1 MLTQQ
6 NNNKNQQINHP
17 QIPDFN
23 IFFGNR
29 RGLNACSGGANRR
42 SPTPDCPSFEHLERK
57 QKKPIM
63 ERKRRARLNACF
75 ERLKEILLTSDSQQ
89 SKLEKADVLEKTVI
103 FVRQLQQNYS
113 LLKQNLNQLLAGT
126 ENGQQ
131 FQQGVSIAIAATN
144 ELLAGLQPELCKRV
158 QIEVPERILRAL
170 GVSSPPNSNL
180 FASNNLIPTSIQQ
193 QNNNKLINPSLI
205 SNVNQQKY
213 TNNYFINP
221 INNNNISNKNN
232 IFPNNTPP
240 IPPATCYRLPST
252 SLNLFPLQQQN
263 SFLNYYYPSNYV
275 INNVGNCGIKKVAPS
290 KETNK
295 EEENEEEE
303 EQVVDVESLVNEEEE
318 QNEEI
323 NKVEGNKEVN
333 IDSLKMRR
341 KNISRKTVWRPY

>member
-1 MLTQQ
+1 MLTRQ
-6 NNNKNQQINHP
+6 NNKNQQINHP

-29 RGLNACSGGANRR
+29 RGLNVCSGANRR

-89 SKLEKADVLEKTVI
+89 SKLEKADVLERTVI
-103 FVRQLQQNYS
+103 FVGHLQQQLRS
-113 LLKQNLNQLLAGT
+113 VQQNLNQLLVGT

-131 FQQGVSIAIAATN
+131 FQKGVSIAIAATN

-158 QIEVPERILRAL
+158 QLEVPERILRAL
-170 GVSSPPNSNL
+170 ATTN
-180 FASNNLIPTSIQQ
+180 TQQQ

-221 INNNNISNKNN
+221 INNISNKNN

-275 INNVGNCGIKKVAPS
+275 INNVGNSGIKKVAPS

-295 EEENEEEE
+295 EENEEDE
-303 EQVVDVESLVNEEEE
+303 EQVVDVESLINEEEE
-318 QNEEI
+318 QKEEFNKNEE
-323 NKVEGNKEVN
+323 NKEVN
-333 IDSLKMRR
+333 SDSLKMRR
-341 KNISRKTVWRPY
+341 RNISRKTVWRPY

>member
-29 RGLNACSGGANRR
+29 RGLNVCSGGANRR

-89 SKLEKADVLEKTVI
+89 SKLEKADVLERTVI
-103 FVRQLQQNYS
+103 FVGHLQQQLRS
-113 LLKQNLNQLLAGT
+113 VQQNLNQLLVGT
-126 ENGQQ
+126 ENGHQ
-131 FQQGVSIAIAATN
+131 FQKGVSIAIATTN

-158 QIEVPERILRAL
+158 QLEVPERILRAL
-170 GVSSPPNSNL
+170 GVSSPNNSNL

-221 INNNNISNKNN
+221 INNISNKNN

-240 IPPATCYRLPST
+240 IPPATCYRFPST
-252 SLNLFPLQQQN
+252 LNLFPLQQQN

-275 INNVGNCGIKKVAPS
+275 INNVGNSGIKKVAPS
-290 KETNK
+290 KEINNK
-295 EEENEEEE
+295 EENEEDE
-303 EQVVDVESLVNEEEE
+303 EQVVDVESLINEEEE
-318 QNEEI
+318 RKEEESLEED
-323 NKVEGNKEVN
+323 KNKEVN
-333 IDSLKMRR
+333 SDSLKMRR
-341 KNISRKTVWRPY
+341 RNISRKTVWRPY

>member
-1 MLTQQ
+1 MLTRQ
-6 NNNKNQQINHP
+6 NNKNQQINHP

-29 RGLNACSGGANRR
+29 RGLNVCSGANRR

-89 SKLEKADVLEKTVI
+89 SKLEKADVLERTVM
-103 FVRQLQQNYS
+103 FVGHLQQQLRSVQQN
-113 LLKQNLNQLLAGT
+113 LKQLLVGT

-131 FQQGVSIAIAATN
+131 FQKGVSIAIAATN

-170 GVSSPPNSNL
+170 GVSSNNSNL

-252 SLNLFPLQQQN
+252 SLNLYPLQQQN

-275 INNVGNCGIKKVAPS
+275 INNVGNCGIKKAPS

-295 EEENEEEE
+295 EENEEDE
-303 EQVVDVESLVNEEEE
+303 EQVVDVESLINEEEE
-318 QNEEI
+318 QKEEESLEED
-323 NKVEGNKEVN
+323 KNKEVN
-333 IDSLKMRR
+333 SDSLKMRR
-341 KNISRKTVWRPY
+341 RNISRKTVWRPY

>member
-23 IFFGNR
+23 VFFGNR
-29 RGLNACSGGANRR
+29 RGLNACSGANRR

-75 ERLKEILLTSDSQQ
+75 ERLKEILLSSDTQQ
-89 SKLEKADVLEKTVI
+89 SSKLEKADVLEKTVI
-103 FVRQLQQNYS
+103 FVRHLQKEHS
-113 LLKQNLNQLLAGT
+113 LLRQHLNQLLAGT
-126 ENGQQ
+126 ESGQQ
-131 FQQGVSIAIAATN
+131 FQKGISIAIAATN

-158 QIEVPERILRAL
+158 QVEVPERILRAL
-170 GVSSPPNSNL
+170 GVSSSNNSNL
-180 FASNNLIPTSIQQ
+180 FTSNNLISTSTQQ

-232 IFPNNTPP
+232 IFPNNIPP

-275 INNVGNCGIKKVAPS
+275 INNLNNGIKKVAPS
-290 KETNK
+290 KEPNK
-295 EEENEEEE
+295 EENEEEE
-303 EQVVDVESLVNEEEE
+303 EQVVDVESLINEEEE
-318 QNEEI
+318 QKEEFNKNEE
-323 NKVEGNKEVN
+323 NKEVN
-333 IDSLKMRR
+333 SDSLKMRR